1 MKTNKFNLTVAKNGG
16 KLPIW
21 LDSKVNPKDLPKK
34 YQQIT
39 VEINRNTV
47 REALEAGED
56 LEFAGFSERGKH
68 LRIS

>member
-1 MKTNKFNLTVAKNGG
+1 VANNGG
-16 KLPIW
+16 KLPLWI
-21 LDSKVNPKDLPKK
+21 DSNINPKDLPKK

-39 VEINRNTV
+39 VEINKNTV
-47 REALEAGED
+47 REALEAGKY